1 MSDSNAAE
9 PLEPARAKFDF
20 KSLNTLAVVSLAS
33 AVSGVGALMA
43 IITGHISLAQIKS
56 SGESGRSM
64 AVIGLVL
71 GYIGIFLGI
80 IFVIGAVVS
89 TALVFSDLSGLQT
102 DKWGWIDSPWEYDG
116 FMEHRGR

>member
-1 MSDSNAAE
+1 M
-9 PLEPARAKFDF
+9 
-20 KSLNTLAVVSLAS
+20 AV
-33 AVSGVGALMA
+33 
-43 IITGHISLAQIKS
+43 ITGHISLAQIKS

-64 AVIGLVL
+64 ALIGLVL
-71 GYIGIFLGI
+71 GYIGILLGI